1 MGKTGGKGRQRQRRR
16 LAMGL
21 VYLSLPFL
29 MSWAMGFMAS
39 LVDTSILALALH
51 REHISR
57 DRAAGSVK
65 VEKGP

>member
-1 MGKTGGKGRQRQRRR
+1 
-16 LAMGL
+16 
-21 VYLSLPFL
+21 

-57 DRAAGSVK
+57 YRAAGSIKVK
-65 VEKGP
+65 QGPENDHCTTGLSRVKIG